1 MNKSNSFLNNIGSFF
16 LHGNIKTCYQEDR
29 KSPNFISTT
38 VIYMYKTPVNIQC
51 VNVLT
56 FLCMGG
62 RYHTSATNAQL
73 VSRSKMCWTIPILL
87 LFQKASPYRLSYYKQ
102 NRKRFVII
110 IKELHNIQN
119 REQLAYSYSLTEAN
133 YNIWMLNSHRHKF
146 NAFT

>member
-1 MNKSNSFLNNIGSFF
+1 MNKSKSSLNNIGSFF

-29 KSPNFISTT
+29 KSPNFISTF

-102 NRKRFVII
+102 NRKMVRYYYQRIAQYSKQRAVGLFILI
-110 IKELHNIQN
+110 NRSEL
-119 REQLAYSYSLTEAN
+119 
-133 YNIWMLNSHRHKF
+133 
-146 NAFT
+146 